1 MRKDLRIGLGIGGVL
16 LAVLIVSLIVRSNNK
31 KHDTG
36 GQEVAQAD
44 GQNPY
49 GDDATAPADPA
60 TPAADPTADPA
71 APVMPPMPTANGG
84 RLPCFV
90 AFKVASITINAT
102 PTSAPMPIIFQ
113 SRPPPITPCASA
125 EMSVA

>member
-84 RLPCFV
+84 
-90 AFKVASITINAT
+90 AT
-102 PTSAPMPIIFQ
+102 PPADETGDPFAKPTPIASGAPPAGAPRDWNFLLAPER
-113 SRPPPITPCASA
+113 SDNPAP
-125 EMSVA
+125 